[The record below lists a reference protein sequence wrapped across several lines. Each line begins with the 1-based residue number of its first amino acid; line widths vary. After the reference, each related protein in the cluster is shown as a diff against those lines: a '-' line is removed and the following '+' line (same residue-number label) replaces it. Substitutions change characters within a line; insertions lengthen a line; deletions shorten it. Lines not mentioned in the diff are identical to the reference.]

1 MAGVAWMNS
10 HASPLHLLEL
20 PFAARRHLTLHPL
33 KLAFSRVPNKTR
45 TLPCAARRRRE
56 PPAAA
61 EGSSPSATHDT
72 DSPALN
78 SQLRQLCLLGRL
90 DEAMQ
95 ILGSMREDGATVEEE
110 TFVSLVRLCEMKRA
124 VEHGEAVHAH
134 IAASSSSIPLSLR
147 LGNCMLSMYVRLGK
161 VLNAWLVFGKMKERD
176 VFSWNVMVGGYA
188 KSGFLE
194 EALNLYH
201 QLLWVGI
208 RPDVYTF
215 PCVLRAI
222 GGLPDLD
229 RGREVHV
236 HVIRFGLDSEVDVV
250 NALITMYMKCG
261 DFESARRVF
270 DKMPRRDR
278 ISWNATISGYCEN
291 GLFESGLRLF
301 SEMRAGSVDPDVMTM
316 TSVIAA
322 CASLGDETIGRGI
335 HGFVLVTGMG
345 VETSVQNAL
354 IQMYASVG
362 RLQVGIEVF
371 SRLDLRDVVSWTS
384 LISGYIG
391 NNMHHKA
398 VEVYEEMRSV
408 GVMPDEIT
416 LAMVVLSCAGVG
428 LLEKGV
434 QLHEFADKN
443 GFTSCTI
450 VCNALIHMYSKLKC
464 IDRAVKVFKGMQ
476 EKNVI
481 SWTTMI
487 MGFHINHK
495 SFEALNF
502 FRQMLCQLKPNYV
515 TVLVAIS
522 ACARFGA
529 LRCGKEIYAYVL
541 RRGFSFEGFLPNSLL
556 DLYVRCSRMDTAC
569 ILFNTMKCKDV
580 AAWNILIAGYAK
592 QGCGSEAISTFEEMK
607 DKGVLPDEV
616 TFITLLCA
624 CSRSG
629 MVTEGRNVF
638 LNMTKEYC
646 ITPNLKHYA
655 CMVDLLG
662 RAGLLVEANEFIEKM
677 PVQPDAAVWGALLG
691 ACRIHRCIELGEKAA
706 QYILELEPHNIGYYI
721 LICNVYAEVGRW
733 DEVAKVRRIMRD
745 RGLSVNPGCSWV
757 EVKGQVHAF
766 LSGDRS
772 HPLTRE
778 IHAVLNGFYGR
789 MEATGYKMNEVG
801 LCSETEGSKAEI
813 FCGHSERLAVAFSL
827 ISTVPGTPIWVTKNL
842 FMCRSCHDTIKFISK
857 VVRREIT
864 VRDTEHFHHFKDGV
878 CSCGDERYR
887 GNCFV

>member
-1 MAGVAWMNS
+1 MAGIAWMNS
-10 HASPLHLLEL
+10 RAPPLHLLDLPLSTHHHL
-20 PFAARRHLTLHPL
+20 PFHPPILT
-33 KLAFSRVPNKTR
+33 FSRLPNKSR
-45 TLPCAARRRRE
+45 TLPCAARRRQE
-56 PPAAA
+56 PSAAA
-61 EGSSPSATHDT
+61 EASSLSTTHDT
-72 DSPALN
+72 DSHDLN

-95 ILGSMREDGATVEEE
+95 LLGSMREDRATVEEE

-124 VEHGEAVHAH
+124 LEHGETVHAH
-134 IAASSSSIPLSLR
+134 ISASSSCVPLSLR

-208 RPDVYTF
+208 RPDVYT
-215 PCVLRAI
+215 
-222 GGLPDLD
+222 
-229 RGREVHV
+229 
-236 HVIRFGLDSEVDVV
+236 
-250 NALITMYMKCG
+250 
-261 DFESARRVF
+261 
-270 DKMPRRDR
+270 
-278 ISWNATISGYCEN
+278 
-291 GLFESGLRLF
+291 
-301 SEMRAGSVDPDVMTM
+301 
-316 TSVIAA
+316 VIAA
-322 CASLGDETIGRGI
+322 CTSLDDERIGREI

-354 IQMYASVG
+354 IQRYANVG

-371 SRLDLRDVVSWTS
+371 SRMNLRDVVSWTS
-384 LISGYIG
+384 LISGYIR
-391 NNMHHKA
+391 NNMHDKA
-398 VEVYEEMRSV
+398 VEVYDEMRLV

-416 LAMVVLSCAGVG
+416 LAMVILSCASVG
-428 LLEKGV
+428 LLEKGI

-443 GFTSCTI
+443 GFTSCII
-450 VCNALIHMYSKLKC
+450 VCNTLIHMYSKLKC
-464 IDRAVKVFKGMQ
+464 IDRAVKVFKEMQ

-502 FRQMLCQLKPNYV
+502 FRQMLCKLKPNYV

-522 ACARFGA
+522 TCAKFGA
-529 LRCGKEIYAYVL
+529 LKCGKEIHAYVL
-541 RRGFSFEGFLPNSLL
+541 RNGFSFEGFLPNSLL
-556 DLYVRCSRMDTAC
+556 DLYVRCSRIDTAYN
-569 ILFNTMKCKDV
+569 LFNTMKCKDV
-580 AAWNILIAGYAK
+580 AAWNTLIAGYAR
-592 QGCGSEAISTFEEMK
+592 QGCGSEAISLFEEMK
-607 DKGVLPDEV
+607 DKGVVPDEV
-616 TFITLLCA
+616 TFVTLLCA
-624 CSRSG
+624 CSKSR
-629 MVTEGRNVF
+629 MVNEGWQIF
-638 LNMTKEYC
+638 LNMTKEYS
-646 ITPNLKHYA
+646 IIPNLKHYA

-677 PVQPDAAVWGALLG
+677 PVKPDAAVWGALLG
-691 ACRIHRCIELGEKAA
+691 ACRIHRCVELGEKAA
-706 QYILELEPHNIGYYI
+706 RYILELEPHNIGYYI
-721 LICNVYAEVGRW
+721 LICNVYAEAGRW
-733 DEVAKVRRIMRD
+733 DEVAKVRRLMRD
-745 RGLSVNPGCSWV
+745 RGLSVDPGCSWV

-778 IHAVLNGFYGR
+778 IHAVLNGFYER

-801 LCSETEGSKAEI
+801 LGSEIEGSKAEI

-827 ISTVPGTPIWVTKNL
+827 INTVPGTPIWVTKNL
-842 FMCRSCHDTIKFISK
+842 FMCRSCHDAIKFISR

-864 VRDTEHFHHFKDGV
+864 VRDAEHFHHFKDGV
-878 CSCGDERYR
+878 CSCEDERYS
-887 GNCFV
+887 GNSFV

>member
-1 MAGVAWMNS
+1 MAGIARMNS
-10 HASPLHLLEL
+10 RAPPLHLLDLPLSTHHHL
-20 PFAARRHLTLHPL
+20 PFHPPILT
-33 KLAFSRVPNKTR
+33 FSRLPNKSR
-45 TLPCAARRRRE
+45 TLPCAARRRKE
-56 PPAAA
+56 PSAAA
-61 EGSSPSATHDT
+61 EASSLSTAYDT
-72 DSPALN
+72 DSHDLN

-95 ILGSMREDGATVEEE
+95 LLGSMREDRATVEEE

-124 VEHGEAVHAH
+124 LEHGETVHAH
-134 IAASSSSIPLSLR
+134 ISASSSCVPLSLR

-222 GGLPDLD
+222 GGLPDLG

-236 HVIRFGLDSEVDVV
+236 HVIRFGFDAEVDVV

-261 DFESARRVF
+261 DFKSARRVF
-270 DKMPRRDR
+270 DGMPRRDR
-278 ISWNATISGYCEN
+278 ISWNAMISGYCEN

-301 SEMRAGSVDPDVMTM
+301 SEMRVASVDPDVMTM

-322 CASLGDETIGRGI
+322 CTSLDDERIGREI

-354 IQMYASVG
+354 IQRYANVG

-371 SRLDLRDVVSWTS
+371 SRMNLRDVVSWTS
-384 LISGYIG
+384 LISGYIR
-391 NNMHHKA
+391 NNMHDKA
-398 VEVYEEMRSV
+398 VEVYEEMRLV

-416 LAMVVLSCAGVG
+416 LAMVILSCASVG
-428 LLEKGV
+428 FLEKGI

-443 GFTSCTI
+443 GFTSCII
-450 VCNALIHMYSKLKC
+450 VCNTLIHMYSKLKSL
-464 IDRAVKVFKGMQ
+464 DRAVKVFKEMQ

-502 FRQMLCQLKPNYV
+502 FRQMLCKLKPNYV

-522 ACARFGA
+522 TCAKFGA
-529 LRCGKEIYAYVL
+529 LKCGKEIHAYVL
-541 RRGFSFEGFLPNSLL
+541 RNGFSFEGFLPNSLL
-556 DLYVRCSRMDTAC
+556 DLYVRCSRMDTAYN
-569 ILFNTMKCKDV
+569 LFSTMKCKDV
-580 AAWNILIAGYAK
+580 AAWNTLIAGYAR
-592 QGCGSEAISTFEEMK
+592 QGCGSEAISLFEEMK
-607 DKGVLPDEV
+607 DEGVVPDEV
-616 TFITLLCA
+616 TFVTLLCA
-624 CSRSG
+624 CSKSR
-629 MVTEGRNVF
+629 MVNEGWQIF
-638 LNMTKEYC
+638 LNMTKEYS
-646 ITPNLKHYA
+646 IIPTLKHYA

-677 PVQPDAAVWGALLG
+677 PVKPDAAVWGALLG
-691 ACRIHRCIELGEKAA
+691 ACRIHRCVELGEKAA
-706 QYILELEPHNIGYYI
+706 HYILELEPHNIGYYI
-721 LICNVYAEVGRW
+721 LICNVYAEAGRW
-733 DEVAKVRRIMRD
+733 DEVAKVRRLMRD
-745 RGLSVNPGCSWV
+745 RGLSVDPGCSWV

-778 IHAVLNGFYGR
+778 IHAVLNGFYER

-801 LCSETEGSKAEI
+801 LGSEIEGSKAEI

-827 ISTVPGTPIWVTKNL
+827 INTVPGTPIWVTKNL
-842 FMCRSCHDTIKFISK
+842 FMCRSCHDAIKFISR

-864 VRDTEHFHHFKDGV
+864 VRDAEHFHHFKDGV
-878 CSCGDERYR
+878 CSCEDERYS
-887 GNCFV
+887 GNSFV